1 MTNRM
6 TSSHGISVFTGT
18 IDQLLANTMT
28 IDVDELDANIEYDK
42 LIKQIMDMFDVD
54 NAEAD
59 KMVKEAMGQ
68 CIQKELNDMV
78 DDGTVNIVGYNEE
91 GEPLYGLNDKAKK
104 PKKKK

>member
-1 MTNRM
+1 MK
-6 TSSHGISVFTGT
+6 SSHGISVFTGT

-42 LIKQIMDMFDVD
+42 LINQIMDMFDVD